1 MMKKKE
7 LDSDKKE
14 ELNSNSHERKV
25 KEINMS
31 CQTNPDVFLKIF
43 NSDDT
48 VIFNYSLI

>member
-31 CQTNPDVFLKIF
+31 CQNNFQFFSRL
-43 NSDDT
+43 
-48 VIFNYSLI
+48 